1 MAALKVPLIG
11 EVDVTLPN
19 GLGPSH
25 VQPQVIHKNKNK
37 CNYLWKL

>member
-25 VQPQVIHKNKNK
+25 VQPQVIHKNKK
-37 CNYLWKL
+37 S